1 MFQAHHIDS
10 LKSGS
15 QAAEALSTSL
25 MVCPEGGKD
34 FRVVAE
40 THVPF
45 LQLSTFQADLKD
57 RYEIRL
63 TLVPEKLKSG
73 PVNGSIVILSND
85 QEFPR
90 ITIPVKAVI
99 EGSW

>member
-73 PVNGSIVILSND
+73 PVNGSIARCLSVRLSISK
-85 QEFPR
+85 PKSTHR
-90 ITIPVKAVI
+90 R
-99 EGSW
+99 SC